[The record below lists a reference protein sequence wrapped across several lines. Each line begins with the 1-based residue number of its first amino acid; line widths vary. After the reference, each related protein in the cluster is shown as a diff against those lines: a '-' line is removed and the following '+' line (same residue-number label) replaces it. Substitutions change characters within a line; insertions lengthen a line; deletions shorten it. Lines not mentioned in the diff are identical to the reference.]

1 MMMKSSCLNLKIN
14 LQRCSQ
20 VLILIIRYYYY
31 YYHYLYH
38 YYLFSKATW
47 SITTNLVNTKLVSFG
62 WDYTDYSVL
71 GTKIQSGD
79 KKHTRNLNWK
89 RIKPLRQQKAIWHYD
104 NRKQSGAGTA
114 RAVPSVPPGEPQPTD
129 WYYCHIRMKQPNARN
144 LLPMHLFPLWAQPC
158 PWPHCSPATSPTAAC
173 GAAGVPAAWGCM
185 APRRGFSLSNR
196 EKDFLCSA
204 SGIAVFVVFS
214 LWLYPL
220 WLFLVL
226 NLITSHFC
234 TTELNKLLI
243 QPLSWIYPD
252 HFEFICSVPLYLLYP
267 PFPFLC
273 HWQI

>member
-89 RIKPLRQQKAIWHYD
+89 RIKPLRQQKAIWGR
-104 NRKQSGAGTA
+104 NCQSCSKCASWWA
-114 RAVPSVPPGEPQPTD
+114 PAHRLV
-129 WYYCHIRMKQPNARN
+129 
-144 LLPMHLFPLWAQPC
+144 LLPYTYEATKCKKSAPHALVSPLSPALPMAPLLPSHQPHGSVRRCRCSCCVGLHGPKARLLPLKQGKGFPLLCFWD
-158 PWPHCSPATSPTAAC
+158 C
-173 GAAGVPAAWGCM
+173 GVCCI
-185 APRRGFSLSNR
+185 FSLALSS
-196 EKDFLCSA
+196 L
-204 SGIAVFVVFS
+204 IIFS
-214 LWLYPL
+214 
-220 WLFLVL
+220 
-226 NLITSHFC
+226 S
-234 TTELNKLLI
+234 
-243 QPLSWIYPD
+243 
-252 HFEFICSVPLYLLYP
+252 
-267 PFPFLC
+267 
-273 HWQI
+273 